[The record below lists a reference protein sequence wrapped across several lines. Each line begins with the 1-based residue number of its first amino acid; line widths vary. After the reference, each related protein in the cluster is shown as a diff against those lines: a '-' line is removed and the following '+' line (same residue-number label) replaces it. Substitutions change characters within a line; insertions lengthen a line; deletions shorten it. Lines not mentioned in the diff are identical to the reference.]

1 MSEGEPGAAPE
12 ATPSGSAPPNA
23 RIRAAGFRGSGVP
36 PANEYTAVV
45 RRLFAWMA
53 GLVGIAALARVLA
66 RRSRHEAPSVSSE
79 ALAPASDP
87 AEELRRKLSATRATP
102 DEPSDSQEIAPAAA
116 PAETLEE
123 RRSRV
128 HAKAQEAIEAMQ
140 DPPS

>member
-1 MSEGEPGAAPE
+1 M
-12 ATPSGSAPPNA
+12 
-23 RIRAAGFRGSGVP
+23 
-36 PANEYTAVV
+36 
-45 RRLFAWMA
+45 RRLFAWGA

-66 RRSRHEAPSVSSE
+66 RRRPRHGAPSASSE
-79 ALAPASDP
+79 PASDP

-102 DEPSDSQEIAPAAA
+102 DEPSESQDIAP
-116 PAETLEE
+116 PAEPTETLEE